1 MSVAKVYSQRLG
13 AIGDEQFEAV
23 AARLN
28 LGRFVKAAPT
38 TSGLFGQNV
47 FVTTSEGEFVL
58 RGAPHWVKDLG
69 ETEYRREDRWQFTK
83 EVFFARQL
91 HERTQAPVPWPML
104 HDAAG
109 DIFGWPY
116 LVMPRMPGICFD
128 ERGILKALPDEDRRG
143 VAAALGAMLAE
154 MQRLT
159 WPFAGDFAPSV
170 ELRPYPDGFTQH
182 VIRETRDHVR
192 TAQAS
197 GAFDAQDL
205 DWLEEAEARALAV
218 ADVLRPNTYVHCDY
232 KLNNV
237 TVMKDDGGGWRVS
250 GLFDLHEARF
260 GDGALDLVR
269 QACSYLD
276 TDVAQAR
283 VFVEAYRARVP
294 ADPALGERLPLY
306 VLNDRMKFWDF
317 FTRPD
322 SVADWTKD
330 KTFRGW
336 ARRHMDGMLAL
347 L

>member
-1 MSVAKVYSQRLG
+1 MADTVYSQRLG
-13 AIGDEQFEAV
+13 GISTEQFEAV

-28 LGRFVKAAPT
+28 LGRFVKAAPA

-47 FVTTSEGEFVL
+47 FVTTRDGEFVL

-91 HERTQAPVPWPML
+91 HARTKAPVPWPMR
-104 HDAAG
+104 HDEAS

-116 LVMPRMPGICFD
+116 VVMPRMPGTCFE
-128 ERGILKALPDEDRRG
+128 ERSIMKALPQEDRRG

-154 MQRLT
+154 MQKLT
-159 WPFAGDFAPSV
+159 WPFAGDFAPDV
-170 ELRPYPDGFTQH
+170 ELRPYPGGFTQH
-182 VIRETRDHVR
+182 VIRETHDNARA
-192 TAQAS
+192 AQAS
-197 GAFDAQDL
+197 GALDAQDL
-205 DWLEEAEARALAV
+205 AWLEDAEARAFAIAGV
-218 ADVLRPNTYVHCDY
+218 PRPNTYVHCDY
-232 KLNNV
+232 KLNNL
-237 TVMKDDGGGWRVS
+237 TVLKDSDGWRVS

-276 TDVAQAR
+276 TDPAQAR
-283 VFVEAYRARVP
+283 VFVDAYRSRMP
-294 ADPALGERLPLY
+294 DDPTLGERLPLY
-306 VLNDRMKFWDF
+306 VANDRMKFWGF
-317 FTRPD
+317 VTQPGA
-322 SVADWTKD
+322 VAEWTKG

-336 ARRHMDGMLAL
+336 AQRYMDGMRAL